1 MTGAFGIIAW
11 LIGVSGGLFVLIG
24 LPVLAAG
31 GMGSG
36 RGARS
41 GETRLGGP
49 RGGGPGRGGVRGA
62 DWAVLAE
69 TAEPGRRV
77 GGASATW

>member
-1 MTGAFGIIAW
+1 VTGALGIIVW

-24 LPVLAAG
+24 LLVLAPGRA
-31 GMGSG
+31 GSG
-36 RGARS
+36 RGVRQAM
-41 GETRLGGP
+41 GLGGP
-49 RGGGPGRGGVRGA
+49 RGA
-62 DWAVLAE
+62 DWAVRAE